1 MISPE
6 KKKLILESC
15 SRSQILKLLAAEVL
29 VVDKGR
35 FVLRIP
41 QLSFTHRPT
50 GMFNGSTIASAVDVA
65 SGYAAVSMFD
75 NDARFTTVELKVNFL
90 SPAMGDQL
98 LVKARVL
105 KSGKVLS
112 VVQVD
117 VYSVYAEEGTKETFA
132 ATSLVTLMR
141 LKAK

>member
-1 MISPE
+1 MISLE
-6 KKKLILESC
+6 KEKLILESC
-15 SRSQILKLLAAEVL
+15 RRSQTLKLLAAEIL

-35 FVLRIP
+35 FELRIP
-41 QLSFTHRPT
+41 QLNFTHRPT

-65 SGYAAVSMFD
+65 SGYAAVSMF
-75 NDARFTTVELKVNFL
+75 NEDARFSTVELKVNFL

-98 LVKARVL
+98 LAKARVL

-117 VYSVYAEEGTKETFA
+117 VFSVYTEVGAKETFA
-132 ATSLVTLMR
+132 ATALVTLMR